1 VDSLI
6 LAAAFGYLL
15 GSFPTAFLV
24 VRWKSKIDIRAA
36 GTGNVGT
43 LNSFVVTRSKAVAI
57 TVLLVD
63 LLKGVLAV
71 VLAREG
77 LDESFPLACA
87 SGVCAVLGHN
97 FPVWL
102 GFRGGRGLAT
112 AAGVMLVLSWIFLAL
127 WLVFWLGAYYLLREI
142 NPASALTSAIVLGT
156 FFLAPLGQ
164 FPSLLPAGATAES
177 FRIFGTVLIVIILT
191 KHLQPVK
198 EYITALRNKKEKT

>member
-71 VLAREG
+71 VLARESLG
-77 LDESFPLACA
+77 ESFPLAFA
-87 SGVCAVLGHN
+87 SGVCAVVGHN

-112 AAGVMLVLSWIFLAL
+112 AAGVMLVLSWVFLAL
-127 WLVFWLGAYYLLREI
+127 WLVLWLGAYYLLRDI

-156 FFLAPLGQ
+156 LFLAPLGQ
-164 FPSLLPAGATAES
+164 FPSLLPAGATVES
-177 FRIFGTVLIVIILT
+177 FRIFGTLLIVIILT

-198 EYITALRNKKEKT
+198 EYITALRNKKENL